1 MALQRTF
8 SGFPTGCPGLG
19 LLLLRLVVGGTAS
32 SQAWLL
38 IAANHGVMS
47 ACVVA
52 ALLAFVTGLAIVIG
66 FMTPIASVLL
76 SAGGLLL
83 TVDSSTSGHLPLF
96 ESGLA
101 RLEFIAISTALIS
114 LGPGALSL
122 DARLYGRREI
132 EVKGHGSRTQRFGR
146 SGSAIGARALICRLR
161 VADEYPNEL
170 VPYPLSS

>member
-8 SGFPTGCPGLG
+8 SGFPTGYPGLA
-19 LLLLRLVVGGTAS
+19 LLLLRLVVGGAAS

-38 IAANHGVMS
+38 ITANHGVVS
-47 ACVVA
+47 TSVIVVA
-52 ALLAFVTGLAIVIG
+52 SLAFVTGLALIIG

-76 SAGGLLL
+76 STGGLLL
-83 TVDSSTSGHLPLF
+83 TVDWSISGHLPLF

-101 RLEFIAISTALIS
+101 RIEFIAISAALIS

-132 EVKGHGSRTQRFGR
+132 EVNGNGS
-146 SGSAIGARALICRLR
+146 
-161 VADEYPNEL
+161 
-170 VPYPLSS
+170 

>member
-8 SGFPTGCPGLG
+8 SGFPAGYPGLA
-19 LLLLRLVVGGTAS
+19 LLLLRLVVGGTVS

-38 IAANHGVMS
+38 ITASHGAVN
-47 ACVVA
+47 AGVVV
-52 ALLAFVTGLAIVIG
+52 ALLAFVTGLALVLG

-76 SAGGLLL
+76 CAGGLLL
-83 TVDSSTSGHLPLF
+83 NLDSSVRGNLPLF

-101 RLEFIAISTALIS
+101 WLEFMAIAAALIC

-132 EVKGHGSRTQRFGR
+132 EVNGNGS
-146 SGSAIGARALICRLR
+146 
-161 VADEYPNEL
+161 
-170 VPYPLSS
+170 

>member
-8 SGFPTGCPGLG
+8 SGFPTGYPGLA

-38 IAANHGVMS
+38 ITANHGVVNTS
-47 ACVVA
+47 VVV
-52 ALLAFVTGLAIVIG
+52 ALLAFVTGLALVIG

-83 TVDSSTSGHLPLF
+83 TVDSSTPGHLPLF

-101 RLEFIAISTALIS
+101 RLEFLAISAALIS

-132 EVKGHGSRTQRFGR
+132 EVDGDGS
-146 SGSAIGARALICRLR
+146 
-161 VADEYPNEL
+161 
-170 VPYPLSS
+170 